1 MRRWRENKD
10 PISRDNDTLLLFLI
24 YNRGPCMITETNQL
38 DVNPLQM
45 RSALHI
51 SKGKINTLTRVLWK
65 LFFGIDYCET
75 KPK

>member
-10 PISRDNDTLLLFLI
+10 SISRDNDTLLLLFLI
-24 YNRGPCMITETNQL
+24 YNRSPCMITETNQL

-51 SKGKINTLTRVLWK
+51 SKGKIKHPNQSPVEVVFWN
-65 LFFGIDYCET
+65 
-75 KPK
+75 